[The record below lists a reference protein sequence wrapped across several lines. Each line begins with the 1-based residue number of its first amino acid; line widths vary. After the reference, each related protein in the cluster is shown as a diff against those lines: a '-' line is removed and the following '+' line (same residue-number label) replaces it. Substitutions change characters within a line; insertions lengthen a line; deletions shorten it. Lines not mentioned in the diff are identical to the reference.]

1 MATQID
7 YITGDNKLQFI
18 IVPKNKTYSI
28 QEGESKIGKLIF
40 REEEKTIEVNGVK
53 YGSGT
58 ADLSLVLDVLTTT
71 GLLTKDGNNNY
82 SANNLDV
89 QSIELGEGVS
99 KTIQNYLGKL
109 QTEISDLSNLV
120 GTTGVST
127 QIDNKI
133 NGLTGTATDTVS
145 LGDGSSISVTVDS
158 SKGNVS
164 GVNITA
170 TGIATT
176 NITNQ
181 IIGQLTGISGRVST
195 LETSGF
201 SINGVTLTHD
211 SPTGTISAT
220 QVPYNNTNVGA
231 TLDSLENLV
240 KGNKLTVILDS
251 DPSATGI
258 QTIKADGKVY
268 TIKQGDTEIAKF
280 NIEKDSFVKEG
291 TLVYG
296 PSTGLTSG
304 TSADANE
311 SATLVE
317 GKTTPYLKLVIK
329 TTDDTVENFIYIK
342 ADQLVDVYTGSTGTD
357 NTRVDIT
364 ITGHE
369 ISATL
374 HIADGTET
382 GIVTGTAS
390 AVAGVTRNSITQV
403 ANTVSVTTTN
413 GTVTNANVGAGVSV
427 DVAGAANAAYN
438 DAIGYVTGLSGSGSI
453 SVTGIQ
459 TATASAAYTDAVEV
473 LKGVNVS
480 SSGGK
485 VSGVSG
491 TGIYVDKAG
500 AAAQAYTSALQ
511 DSKDYTD
518 QVISWIVID

>member
-18 IVPKNKTYSI
+18 IVPKEKTYSI
-28 QEGESKIGKLIF
+28 PEGQSKIGKLIF

-109 QTEISDLSNLV
+109 QTEISDLSDLV

-145 LGDGSSISVTVDS
+145 LGDSSSISVTVDS

-220 QVPYNNTNVGA
+220 QIPYNNTNVGA
-231 TLDSLENLV
+231 TLDLLGNSVE
-240 KGNKLTVILDS
+240 GNKLTVILDS

-268 TIKQGDTEIAKF
+268 TIKQGNTEIAKF

-304 TSADANE
+304 TSVDANE
-311 SATLVE
+311 SATSVE

-329 TTDDTVENFIYIK
+329 TTDNAVENYIYIK

-364 ITGHE
+364 VSDDHK

-374 HIADGTET
+374 HIAGGSGT
-382 GIVTGTAS
+382 GSVTG
-390 AVAGVTRNSITQV
+390 VAAAQNGVTKESYGKAIVSTTV
-403 ANTVSVTTTN
+403 TSTDGAISGVTVSDQSFD
-413 GTVTNANVGAGVSV
+413 A
-427 DVAGAANAAYN
+427 AGAAFAAYT
-438 DAIGYVTGLSGSGSI
+438 DATRYVDDLSGSGSI
-453 SVTGIQ
+453 SVTGTQ
-459 TATASAAYTDAVEV
+459 STGNATAYTDAVEV

-500 AAAQAYTSALQ
+500 AAAQAYTSA
-511 DSKDYTD
+511 KEYTD
-518 QVISWIVID
+518 RVISWTVID